1 MFSEVKTRERKLAR
15 RIRREEG
22 APINEI
28 ARRLG
33 VSKASVSLWVRDIEL
48 TEEQHQALL
57 DRNPAFNRQLSG
69 WTRLAE
75 RRRAQRVAYQEDG
88 RRRARECDPGFVA
101 GCMLYW
107 AEGSKERN
115 QLQFS
120 NSDPAMARFF
130 VDFLK
135 TYFALEG
142 DNIRVS
148 CNLYA
153 DHLARQVEIEQ
164 HWLDALGLPP
174 ESLRKSVVNVYS
186 KYSQRKRVGNL
197 PFGTCRVVVSRTWVT
212 QTIFG
217 AIQEIGG
224 FTRDA
229 WLD

>member
-1 MFSEVKTRERKLAR
+1 VKTHERKLAR

-33 VSKASVSLWVRDIEL
+33 VSKSSVSLWVRDIEL
-48 TEEQHQALL
+48 TDAQREALL
-57 DRNPAFNRQLSG
+57 ERNPAFNRQYSG

-75 RRRAQRVAYQEDG
+75 RRRAERLAYQEDG
-88 RRRARECDPGFVA
+88 RRRARDREPGFVA
-101 GCMLYW
+101 GCRLYW
-107 AEGSKERN
+107 AEGFKERN

-135 TYFALEG
+135 RHFGLTGGE
-142 DNIRVS
+142 IRIT
-148 CNLYA
+148 CHLYA
-153 DHLARQVEIEQ
+153 DHLGEQSAIEEY
-164 HWLDALGLPP
+164 WLDALGLPR

-186 KYSQRKRVGNL
+186 RYSKRKHVGNL
-197 PFGTCRVVVSRTWVT
+197 PFGTCRVVVSRTWAT

-217 AIQEIGG
+217 AIQELGG

-229 WLD
+229 WLE